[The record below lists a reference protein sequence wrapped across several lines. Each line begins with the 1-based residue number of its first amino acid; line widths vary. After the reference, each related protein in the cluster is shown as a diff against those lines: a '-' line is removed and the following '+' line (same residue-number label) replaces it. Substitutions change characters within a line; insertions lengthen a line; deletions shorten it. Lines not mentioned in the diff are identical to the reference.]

1 MYKALGSLSR
11 ITQKPV
17 WWCIPVTMPLR
28 RKRGRR
34 IKKGNLHSEFEARL
48 GCTKVSQKAKGKKRK
63 REIGTGD

>member
-48 GCTKVSQKAKGKKRK
+48 GCTKVSQSQPKERKGKEK
-63 REIGTGD
+63 